1 MVRAAKGV
9 VNFSCQLQAN
19 TVISLHQFINL
30 WLTLLHYLEVNLDG
44 LRRFRESFEISIVAT
59 EPGHL
64 TVISAAEKTE
74 IMKDPLVA
82 RLFIHTEAVEFC
94 DLIMKQCKF
103 F

>member
-1 MVRAAKGV
+1 MKGV
-9 VNFSCQLQAN
+9 VKFSCQLQTN
-19 TVISLHQFINL
+19 TVNSLHQFINV
-30 WLTLLHYLEVNLDG
+30 WLTLFHSFEVNLDG
-44 LRRFRESFEISIVAT
+44 LRRFRESFEISTVAT

-82 RLFIHTEAVEFC
+82 RLFIRTEAVELC
-94 DLIMKQCKF
+94 DLMMKQCKF

>member
-1 MVRAAKGV
+1 MA
-9 VNFSCQLQAN
+9 F
-19 TVISLHQFINL
+19 
-30 WLTLLHYLEVNLDG
+30 EVNLDG
-44 LRRFRESFEISIVAT
+44 FKRIQKSFEISTVAT

-74 IMKDPLVA
+74 IMKDPMVA
-82 RLFIHTEAVEFC
+82 RLFIRPEAVELC